1 MMVQLDPTGDSKGN
15 PKGDAIG
22 DAKGD
27 PKKFMV
33 QRNKPWYK
41 LQLQNPNFLNL

>member
-1 MMVQLDPTGDSKGN
+1 MIQIDTKGDPIGDPIRKQKGDPKGN
-15 PKGDAIG
+15 
-22 DAKGD
+22 